1 MEMMCSNLLL
11 SHTGSFLIKSS
22 QKPRL
27 QFLHRCQRAA
37 CAPNASTQPLER
49 RAREVTCFHI
59 PQPLFPAPSSKDF
72 VCSQADHRGTRRRK
86 HGTFLQSTQRNS
98 CCDVPTR
105 GFLAPG
111 FVALGFIYSG
121 SANSQ
126 DESETKKCFIKK
138 ESIII

>member
-27 QFLHRCQRAA
+27 QFLSARCVRTERQHS
-37 CAPNASTQPLER
+37 APGE
-49 RAREVTCFHI
+49 ARTGSDLLSH
-59 PQPLFPAPSSKDF
+59 PTAPSSKDL
-72 VCSQADHRGTRRRK
+72 VCSQAHHRGTRRRE

>member
-1 MEMMCSNLLL
+1 MLQPPAESHRVFLNQKLPKAAFAVSVSALRAHRTQHSAPGEARTGSDLL
-11 SHTGSFLIKSS
+11 SHPT
-22 QKPRL
+22 
-27 QFLHRCQRAA
+27 
-37 CAPNASTQPLER
+37 
-49 RAREVTCFHI
+49 
-59 PQPLFPAPSSKDF
+59 APSSKDL
-72 VCSQADHRGTRRRK
+72 VCSQAHHRGTQRRE